1 MKNKNSKIQSI
12 VIVYFLILL
21 LLCIFTSIFT
31 SILTYSVISKIDLSI
46 NPPSYAVES
55 NTYLVID
62 VIDGDTIKVER
73 ENKVA
78 TVRLIGIDAPEVR
91 QKECK
96 YKESTEYLEELILNK
111 RVNLEAD
118 FTQENTDRYGREL
131 RYIFINNLNVNK
143 QMLTAGMAKE
153 YTYRQHYKYQL
164 EFILEEKNAILQSRG
179 VWSSECN

>member
-21 LLCIFTSIFT
+21 LLCIFTSV
-31 SILTYSVISKIDLSI
+31 LTYSVISKIDLSI
-46 NPPSYAVES
+46 NLPSYAVES

-73 ENKVA
+73 ENKVV

-143 QMLTAGMAKE
+143 QMLTTGMAKE
-153 YTYRQHYKYQL
+153 YTYSKDYKYQL

>member
-21 LLCIFTSIFT
+21 LLCIFTSV
-31 SILTYSVISKIDLSI
+31 LTYSVISKIDLSI
-46 NPPSYAVES
+46 NLPSYAVES
-55 NTYLVID
+55 NTYLVIE

-73 ENKVA
+73 ENKVV
-78 TVRLIGIDAPEVR
+78 TVRLIGIDAPEIR

-153 YTYRQHYKYQL
+153 YTYSKDYKYQL

>member
-21 LLCIFTSIFT
+21 LLCIFTSI
-31 SILTYSVISKIDLSI
+31 LTYSVISKIDLSI
-46 NPPSYAVES
+46 NLPSHTVES

-73 ENKVA
+73 ENKVI
-78 TVRLIGIDAPEVR
+78 TVRLIGIDAPEVK

-111 RVNLEAD
+111 RVSLEVD

-143 QMLTAGMAKE
+143 QMITAGMAKE
-153 YTYRQHYKYQL
+153 YTYNKDYKYQL
-164 EFILEEKNAILQSRG
+164 EFIVEEKGAILQNKG
-179 VWSSECN
+179 IWSSECN